1 MKEERKEVEIF
12 PLCRA
17 KVCQDEEIDSRFAL
31 SWLLITKI
39 IPLPFPFFFSSS
51 FSQYILSFSRSN
63 ALKLETILFEI
74 VLPPRY
80 LYGGR
85 GIGRHEGPESWVFR
99 LDDCCRC
106 WEKNCCAIMAQF
118 LAGIRNYSTELKETV
133 RRGRR
138 REKER
143 SARINEKLDAKW
155 RGISIVSSM
164 ILCARGRRERVESPR
179 GLFSSQ
185 LRGKRGGEIRCAS
198 IMPVSRELSRDY

>member
-51 FSQYILSFSRSN
+51 FSQYIPSFSRSN

-133 RRGRR
+133 KEKRR
-138 REKER
+138 K
-143 SARINEKLDAKW
+143 AK
-155 RGISIVSSM
+155 
-164 ILCARGRRERVESPR
+164 
-179 GLFSSQ
+179 
-185 LRGKRGGEIRCAS
+185 GEGTIRAN
-198 IMPVSRELSRDY
+198 